1 MELSLTVDTV
11 YEPEFVGW
19 TRERKNYI
27 MSNTIKSIS
36 LLVSTLYN
44 VIRPFGGLKNCN

>member
-19 TRERKNYI
+19 ARERKNYI
-27 MSNTIKSIS
+27 MSNTIKSIL
-36 LLVSTLYN
+36 LLVSTLYS
-44 VIRPFGGLKNCN
+44 VIRPLVVLKNCS